1 MAVQVIKKGKD
12 FEDIWKDAK
21 KDILNT
27 ANTMIPS
34 TARTLVRKDTAQ
46 LAQSIEG
53 RLKGNQQITGT
64 NMVYAAAQEFGLA
77 AKGKPN
83 YRFTPYLRPALKRFN
98 ENLGKIMAR
107 AFRRSI

>member
-12 FEDIWKDAK
+12 FADIWKEAK

-27 ANTMIPS
+27 ANTIIPS
-34 TARTLVRKDTAQ
+34 TAKTLVRKDTAQ

-53 RLKGNQQITGT
+53 RIKGNQQITGT

-77 AKGKPN
+77 SKGKPN
-83 YRFTPYLRPALKRFN
+83 YRFTPYLRPALKKFDVN
-98 ENLGKIMAR
+98 IGKIIAR
-107 AFRRSI
+107 AFRRAI